1 MIDQKPIN
9 NSNYK
14 AILKQFIRELNKST
28 IYEKRNLINV
38 LVITVLYNVHIDNSG
53 TIEVNY
59 IADKNLKQSRLK

>member
-59 IADKNLKQSRLK
+59 IADKKLEAE